1 MQFDCIVIGAG
12 LAGLIAARDL
22 QDQGKSVLVLE
33 SSDRVGGRVK
43 SDYQDG
49 FIFDHGFQVINPR
62 YPQVAKTKLIKELDF
77 KYISGTIRLADLDKK
92 IGYNFGSFSSEIGG
106 GLEKV
111 KFLAFVLNPK
121 VSSDKSFGFY
131 TDKFPKLF
139 ATVLSPFL
147 SGVFLTDPR
156 EISAQVAQEI
166 LRSFIKSLPGVPA
179 NGVSAFSEKL
189 ARPLANLKTLA
200 IVEKISGNQVITN
213 QGAFEAKY
221 IVIATDP
228 ASAIKLMGSNEKVKM
243 LSSTTMYFATNEK
256 LSNSKNLLISAK
268 SKLVNSIVMSEVSK
282 NYAPAGINLI
292 SATSLS
298 EISEKD
304 FRAELSQLWR
314 TNTAGWDA
322 LARYEIKNSLPFHA
336 SGKAKASKLQISE
349 NLFVIGDH
357 RATPSQQG
365 AMSSGAEVAKLITQ
379 LTR

>member
-12 LAGLIAARDL
+12 LAGLTAARDL
-22 QDQGKSVLVLE
+22 QAQGKSVLVLE
-33 SSDRVGGRVK
+33 SGDRVGGRVK

-49 FIFDHGFQVINPR
+49 FIFDHGFQVINPK
-62 YPQVAKTKLIKELDF
+62 YPQVAKTKLIKDLEF
-77 KYISGTIRLADLDKK
+77 KYISGSIRLADLDKK
-92 IGYNFGSFSSEIGG
+92 IGYNFGSFSSEIGSEV
-106 GLEKV
+106 EKI
-111 KFLAFVLNPK
+111 KFVAFVLNPK

-131 TDKFPKLF
+131 ADKFPKLF
-139 ATVLSPFL
+139 ANVLSPFL

-156 EISAQVAQEI
+156 EVSAQVAQEI

-189 ARPLANLKTLA
+189 ARPLANLKTSA
-200 IVEKISGNQVITN
+200 TVEKISGNQVFTN
-213 QGAFEAKY
+213 QGVFEAKF

-228 ASAIKLMGSNEKVKM
+228 TAAIKLIGSNEAVKM

-256 LSNSKNLLISAK
+256 LSNSKNLIVSAK
-268 SKLVNSIVMSEVSK
+268 SKLVNSLVMSEVSK

-298 EISEKD
+298 ALNEKE
-304 FRAELSQLWR
+304 FRSELSQLWR
-314 TNTAGWDA
+314 TNAAGWDV
-322 LARYEIKNSLPFHA
+322 LARYEIKESLPFDG

-365 AMSSGAEVAKLITQ
+365 AMSSGAEVAKLINQ

>member
-12 LAGLIAARDL
+12 LAGLTAARDL

-49 FIFDHGFQVINPR
+49 FIFDHGFQVINPK

-77 KYISGTIRLADLDKK
+77 KYISGTIRLADLDRK
-92 IGYNFGSFSSEIGG
+92 IGYNFGSFSSEIGS

-111 KFLAFVLNPK
+111 KFLTFVLNRK

-131 TDKFPKLF
+131 ADKFQKLF
-139 ATVLSPFL
+139 ETALSPFL

-156 EISAQVAQEI
+156 ELSAQVAQEI

-189 ARPLANLKTLA
+189 AQPLANLKTLA
-200 IVEKISGNQVITN
+200 TVEKISGNQVLTN

-228 ASAIKLMGSNEKVKM
+228 KSAIKLIGINEEVTM

-256 LSNSKNLLISAK
+256 LSSSKNLLVSAK
-268 SKLVNSIVMSEVSK
+268 SKLVNSIVISDVSK

-298 EISEKD
+298 TLSEKE
-304 FRAELSQLWR
+304 FRTELSQLWR
-314 TNTAGWDA
+314 TNTGGWDA
-322 LARYEIKNSLPFHA
+322 LARYEIKESLPFHA

-365 AMSSGAEVAKLITQ
+365 AMSSGAEVAKLINQ

>member
-12 LAGLIAARDL
+12 LAGLTAARDL
-22 QDQGKSVLVLE
+22 QAQGKSVLVLE
-33 SSDRVGGRVK
+33 ASDRVGGRVK

-49 FIFDHGFQVINPR
+49 YIFDQGFQVINPK
-62 YPQVAKTKLIKELDF
+62 YPQVAKTKLIKDLDF
-77 KYISGTIRLADLDKK
+77 KYISGSIQLADLDKK

-111 KFLAFVLNPK
+111 KFLAFVLNPR
-121 VSSDKSFGFY
+121 VSADKSFGFY

-139 ATVLSPFL
+139 ANTLSPFL

-189 ARPLANLKTLA
+189 AQPLSNLKTLVT
-200 IVEKISGNQVITN
+200 VEKISGNHVITN

-221 IVIATDP
+221 IVVATDP
-228 ASAIKLMGSNEKVKM
+228 RSISKFMSSNKPIKM

-256 LSNSKNLLISAK
+256 LANSKYLHISAK

-282 NYAPAGINLI
+282 NYAPDGINLI
-292 SATSLS
+292 SATSLAG
-298 EISEKD
+298 ISEKE

-314 TNTAGWDA
+314 TNTAGWDV
-322 LARYEIKNSLPFHA
+322 LARYEIKESLPFHG
-336 SGKAKASKLQISE
+336 SGKAKAGKLQISE

-357 RATPSQQG
+357 ISMPSQQG
-365 AMSSGAEVAKLITQ
+365 AMSSGAEVAKLINQ
-379 LTR
+379 LTQ

>member
-12 LAGLIAARDL
+12 LAGLTAARDL

-92 IGYNFGSFSSEIGG
+92 IGYNFGSFSSEIGS

-189 ARPLANLKTLA
+189 ARPLANLKTSA
-200 IVEKISGNQVITN
+200 TVEKISGNQVFTN
-213 QGAFEAKY
+213 QG
-221 IVIATDP
+221 
-228 ASAIKLMGSNEKVKM
+228 
-243 LSSTTMYFATNEK
+243 
-256 LSNSKNLLISAK
+256 
-268 SKLVNSIVMSEVSK
+268 SI
-282 NYAPAGINLI
+282 
-292 SATSLS
+292 
-298 EISEKD
+298 
-304 FRAELSQLWR
+304 
-314 TNTAGWDA
+314 
-322 LARYEIKNSLPFHA
+322 
-336 SGKAKASKLQISE
+336 
-349 NLFVIGDH
+349 
-357 RATPSQQG
+357 
-365 AMSSGAEVAKLITQ
+365 
-379 LTR
+379 

>member
-12 LAGLIAARDL
+12 LAGLTAARDL
-22 QDQGKSVLVLE
+22 QAQGKSVLVLE

-49 FIFDHGFQVINPR
+49 FIFDHGFQVINPK
-62 YPQVAKTKLIKELDF
+62 YPQVAKTKLIKDLNF
-77 KYISGTIRLADLDKK
+77 KHISGSISLADLDKK
-92 IGYNFGSFSSEIGG
+92 IGYNFGSFSSEIGS

-111 KFLAFVLNPK
+111 RFLAFVLNPR
-121 VSSDKSFGFY
+121 VSADKGFGFY

-139 ATVLSPFL
+139 ANVLSPFL

-156 EISAQVAQEI
+156 DISAEVVQEI

-179 NGVSAFSEKL
+179 NGVSAFSKKL
-189 ARPLANLKTLA
+189 AEPLSNLRTSTT
-200 IVEKISGNQVITN
+200 VEKIEGNQVYSDHGIF
-213 QGAFEAKY
+213 QAKHV
-221 IVIATDP
+221 VIATDP
-228 ASAIKLMGSNEKVKM
+228 TSAGKFMGINEPIKM

-256 LSNSKNLLISAK
+256 LANSKYLHVSAK

-282 NYAPAGINLI
+282 NYAPVGVNLI

-298 EISEKD
+298 TLSEKE
-304 FRAELSQLWR
+304 FRSELSQLWR
-314 TNTAGWDA
+314 TNTAGWDV
-322 LARYEIKNSLPFHA
+322 LARYEIKESLPFHG

-357 RATPSQQG
+357 RAMPSQQG
-365 AMSSGAEVAKLITQ
+365 AMSSGAEVAKLINQ

>member
-12 LAGLIAARDL
+12 LAGLTAARDL

-33 SSDRVGGRVK
+33 SSNRVGGRVK

-92 IGYNFGSFSSEIGG
+92 IGYNFGSFSSEIGSG
-106 GLEKV
+106 VEKV

-131 TDKFPKLF
+131 ANKFPKLF

-156 EISAQVAQEI
+156 DISAQVAQEI

-179 NGVSAFSEKL
+179 NGVGAFSEKL
-189 ARPLANLKTLA
+189 AQPLANLKTSA
-200 IVEKISGNQVITN
+200 AVEKISGQQVFTN
-213 QGAFEAKY
+213 QGVFEAKY
-221 IVIATDP
+221 IVIASDP
-228 ASAIKLMGSNEKVKM
+228 TSAIKLIGLNEEVKM
-243 LSSTTMYFATNEK
+243 LSSTTMYFATNER
-256 LSNSKNLLISAK
+256 LSNSKNLIVSAK
-268 SKLVNSIVMSEVSK
+268 SKLVNSLVISEVSK

-298 EISEKD
+298 VLSERE
-304 FRAELSQLWR
+304 FRSELSQLWR
-314 TNTAGWDA
+314 SNTAGWDA
-322 LARYEIKNSLPFHA
+322 LARYEIKESLPFHGI
-336 SGKAKASKLQISE
+336 GKAKASKLQISE

-357 RATPSQQG
+357 RSTPSQQG
-365 AMSSGAEVAKLITQ
+365 AMNSGAEVARLINQ

>member
-12 LAGLIAARDL
+12 LAGLTAARDL
-22 QDQGKSVLVLE
+22 QAQGKSVLVLE

-49 FIFDHGFQVINPR
+49 FIFDHGFQVINPK
-62 YPQVAKTKLIKELDF
+62 YPQVAKTKLIKDLNF
-77 KYISGTIRLADLDKK
+77 KHISGSISLADLDKK
-92 IGYNFGSFSSEIGG
+92 IGYNFGSFSSEIGS

-111 KFLAFVLNPK
+111 RFLAFVLNPR
-121 VSSDKSFGFY
+121 VSADKGFGFY

-139 ATVLSPFL
+139 ANVLSPFL

-156 EISAQVAQEI
+156 DISAEVVQEI

-179 NGVSAFSEKL
+179 NGVSAFSKKL
-189 ARPLANLKTLA
+189 AEPLSNLRTSTT
-200 IVEKISGNQVITN
+200 VEKIEGNQVYSDHGIF
-213 QGAFEAKY
+213 QAKHV
-221 IVIATDP
+221 VIATDQT
-228 ASAIKLMGSNEKVKM
+228 SAGKFMGINEPIKM

-256 LSNSKNLLISAK
+256 LANSKYLHVSAK

-282 NYAPAGINLI
+282 NYAPVGVNLI

-298 EISEKD
+298 TLSEKE
-304 FRAELSQLWR
+304 FRSELSQLWR
-314 TNTAGWDA
+314 TNTAGWDV
-322 LARYEIKNSLPFHA
+322 LARYEIKESLPFHG

-357 RATPSQQG
+357 RAMPSQQG
-365 AMSSGAEVAKLITQ
+365 AMSSGAEVAKLINQ

>member
-12 LAGLIAARDL
+12 LAGLTAARDL

-33 SSDRVGGRVK
+33 SSNRVGGRVK

-49 FIFDHGFQVINPR
+49 FIFDHGFQVINPK

-77 KYISGTIRLADLDKK
+77 KYISGSIRLADLDKK
-92 IGYNFGSFSSEIGG
+92 IGYNFGSFSSEIGSG
-106 GLEKV
+106 VEKV

-121 VSSDKSFGFY
+121 VGSNRSFGFY
-131 TDKFPKLF
+131 ADKFPKLF

-189 ARPLANLKTLA
+189 ARPLANLKTSA
-200 IVEKISGNQVITN
+200 TVEKISGQQVFTN

-228 ASAIKLMGSNEKVKM
+228 TSASKFMGINKPIKM
-243 LSSTTMYFATNEK
+243 LSSTTMYFATKEK
-256 LSNSKNLLISAK
+256 LSNSENLIVSAK
-268 SKLVNSIVMSEVSK
+268 SKLVNSLVISEVSK
-282 NYAPAGINLI
+282 NYAPDGINLI

-298 EISEKD
+298 QISEKE
-304 FRAELSQLWR
+304 FRAGLSQLWS
-314 TNTAGWDA
+314 TNTAGWDS
-322 LARYEIKNSLPFHA
+322 LARYEIKESLPFHG

-365 AMSSGAEVAKLITQ
+365 AMSSGAEVAKLINQ

>member
-12 LAGLIAARDL
+12 LAGLTAARDL
-22 QDQGKSVLVLE
+22 QAQGKSVLVLE
-33 SSDRVGGRVK
+33 SSNRVGGRVK

-92 IGYNFGSFSSEIGG
+92 IGYNFGSFSSEIGSG
-106 GLEKV
+106 VEKV

-131 TDKFPKLF
+131 ANKFPKLF

-156 EISAQVAQEI
+156 DISAQVAQEI

-179 NGVSAFSEKL
+179 NGVSAFSKKL
-189 ARPLANLKTLA
+189 AEPLSNLRTSTT
-200 IVEKISGNQVITN
+200 VEKIEGNQVYSDHGIF
-213 QGAFEAKY
+213 QAKHV
-221 IVIATDP
+221 VIATDQT
-228 ASAIKLMGSNEKVKM
+228 SAGKFMGINEPIKM

-256 LSNSKNLLISAK
+256 LANSKYLHVSAK

-282 NYAPAGINLI
+282 NYAPVGVNLI

-298 EISEKD
+298 TLSEKE
-304 FRAELSQLWR
+304 FRSELSQLWR
-314 TNTAGWDA
+314 TNTAGWDV
-322 LARYEIKNSLPFHA
+322 LARYEIKESLPFHG

-357 RATPSQQG
+357 RAMPSQQG
-365 AMSSGAEVAKLITQ
+365 AMSSGAEVAKLINQ